1 MINTY
6 ISKDESNAIKGIAI
20 LFMLF
25 YHLFNRVTDGVEYIW
40 VGEQPLTK
48 FLSTAAYPVPFFLM
62 MSGYGLFYTYKQQRL
77 NIHSTAKRTFKLYL
91 HYWTVLL
98 IFVTIGVFV
107 ASDHYP
113 GDWVD
118 VVNNV
123 TGIKC
128 TYNYETWFLLPYVVL
143 SLLAPLLFR
152 IMEKVKPWQ
161 SLAVSFFI
169 SYGASFIVS
178 RYITPGIL
186 DNTILVFIIVT
197 TGLLFEFVIG
207 ACMMQLSDKKAQE
220 PKGKSLISNGYLG
233 LILFVALVLLRCF
246 IRIPWAAFY
255 SALIVLLF
263 INTKRPKWLDK
274 ILEILG
280 KQSMVM
286 WMVHTYFSIYLFHD
300 FIYGFKYP
308 VIIYMLLICISYFVA
323 VLIGYLVSIVLN
335 VVYAKH

>member
-1 MINTY
+1 MISTY
-6 ISKDESNAIKGIAI
+6 ISRENSNAVKGIAI

-25 YHLFNRVTDGVEYIW
+25 LHLFNRVTDGVEYVW

-77 NIHSTAKRTFKLYL
+77 NTRSTTKRTFKLYI
-91 HYWTVLL
+91 HYWIVLL
-98 IFVTIGVFV
+98 LFVTIGVFV
-107 ASDHYP
+107 APNHYP
-113 GDWVD
+113 GNFVD

-143 SLLAPLLFR
+143 SFLAPLLFR
-152 IMEKVKPWQ
+152 IMDKVLPWQ

-178 RYITPGIL
+178 RYIMPGIL
-186 DNTILVFIIVT
+186 NNTILVFIIVT
-197 TGLLFEFVIG
+197 AGLLFEFVIG
-207 ACMMQLSDKKAQE
+207 ACMMQLSDNNRVN
-220 PKGKSLISNGYLG
+220 GKPIISNGYLG
-233 LILFVALVLLRCF
+233 LILFIVFVLLRCF
-246 IRIPWAAFY
+246 IRIPWDAFY

-274 ILEILG
+274 ILEALG
-280 KQSMVM
+280 KKSMIM

-308 VIIYMLLICISYFVA
+308 VVIYLVLICISYVVA
-323 VLIGYLVSIVLN
+323 VLIGYLAKILLN
-335 VVYAKH
+335 VVCAKL